1 MATVRSSYRRGGFTL
16 IEVMLVV
23 ALLVLLMALAWPAFD
38 KRIYAAQLPES
49 AENVRAALRMARASA
64 GLNARRYR
72 LRWEVETQQPV
83 IEYEVDPVREPG
95 RWDPCT
101 EGWATDPLL
110 LGDVNVVSIVRGR
123 PEYLTPVS
131 HTMGEEDEF
140 SLEEEQAA
148 AGEDLAGEV
157 EDESSNGEPETTFSL
172 EPDEE
177 ADEDRPRI
185 TFDVDGSSDW
195 YTLILARAEPGE
207 ILEPTTPQIWIVL
220 DGRTGLPRIQ
230 EAMTEDQMAELTR
243 RPDLDKLQPPELAQ
257 GDLSMT
263 SQLND
268 GGTGGASAGGL
279 FGGSGE
285 GGGLGDTSALGGT
298 SGAGGMSSMGRNG
311 RPSASS
317 GNSGSGRTPRT
328 GGTGR
333 TGETAAGSG
342 TVDQPKSNEDADA
355 STNSTGTGRSGLN
368 RGGRRGG

>member
-1 MATVRSSYRRGGFTL
+1 MATVRSVNRRGGFTL

-49 AENVRAALRMARASA
+49 AENVRAALRMARASSS
-64 GLNARRYR
+64 LNARRYR
-72 LRWEVETQQPV
+72 LRWEVETQQPM

-95 RWDPCT
+95 RWDPCS

-110 LGDVNVVSIVRGR
+110 LGNVNVVRVVRGR
-123 PEYLTPVS
+123 PEYLTPIS
-131 HTMGEEDEF
+131 HTLGEEDEF
-140 SLEEEQAA
+140 SLEEEAA
-148 AGEDLAGEV
+148 AGQDVAGEI
-157 EDESSNGEPETTFSL
+157 EDENSNGEPETTFSL

-177 ADEDRPRI
+177 EDEDRPRI

-207 ILEPTTPQIWIVL
+207 TLEPTTPQIWIVL

-230 EAMTEDQMAELTR
+230 EALTEDQMAELTR

-263 SQLND
+263 SQLNE
-268 GGTGGASAGGL
+268 GGSGDTLSGGL
-279 FGGSGE
+279 FGGSE
-285 GGGLGDTSALGGT
+285 TGGGLGDTSGF
-298 SGAGGMSSMGRNG
+298 
-311 RPSASS
+311 
-317 GNSGSGRTPRT
+317 GSP
-328 GGTGR
+328 GGTGGMTN
-333 TGETAAGSG
+333 TGGLARGGGGGGTGDTGAGSG
-342 TVDQPKSNEDADA
+342 TVDPPKSNEDSDA
-355 STNSTGTGRSGLN
+355 STNNTGTGRRGLN